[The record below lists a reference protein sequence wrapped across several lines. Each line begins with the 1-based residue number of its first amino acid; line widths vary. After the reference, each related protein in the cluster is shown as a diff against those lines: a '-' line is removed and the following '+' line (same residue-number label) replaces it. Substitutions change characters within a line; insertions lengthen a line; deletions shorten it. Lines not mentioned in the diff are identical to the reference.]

1 MAEDVIFLAQ
11 IYKVQNMASGGFRL
25 TLDISSQEAE
35 AAAELLK
42 LSDKTGLLLSVTL
55 KEDDGEPTI

>member
-1 MAEDVIFLAQ
+1 MAEGVVFLAQ
-11 IYKVQNMASGGFRL
+11 IYKVQNLAAGGFRL

-42 LSDKTGLLLSVTL
+42 LSDKTGLLLSVAIR
-55 KEDDGEPTI
+55 EDDHGE